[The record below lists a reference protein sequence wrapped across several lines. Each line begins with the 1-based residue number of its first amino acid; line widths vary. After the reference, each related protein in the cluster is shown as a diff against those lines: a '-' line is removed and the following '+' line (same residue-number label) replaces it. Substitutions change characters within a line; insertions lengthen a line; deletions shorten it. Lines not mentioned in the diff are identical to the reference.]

1 MIAYA
6 LTFGYVSVALA
17 LLFNLWRT
25 YQGPTVM
32 DRMLAIDT
40 LVINI
45 IIMLT
50 LFGIDNGVTIYFEV
64 SLLFAMLGFIST
76 VAYCRFILRGDVIE

>member
-6 LTFGYVSVALA
+6 LTFGYFSVALA

-45 IIMLT
+45 IVMLT
-50 LFGIDNGVTIYFEV
+50 LFGIDQGVTIYFEV

>member
-6 LTFGYVSVALA
+6 LGFGYFAVALA
-17 LLFNLWRT
+17 LLFNLWRA

-50 LFGIDNGVTIYFEV
+50 LFGIDQGVTIYFEV

-76 VAYCRFILRGDVIE
+76 VAYSRFILRGDVIE

>member
-6 LTFGYVSVALA
+6 LGFGYLAVALA

-50 LFGIDNGVTIYFEV
+50 LFGIDEGVTIYFEV